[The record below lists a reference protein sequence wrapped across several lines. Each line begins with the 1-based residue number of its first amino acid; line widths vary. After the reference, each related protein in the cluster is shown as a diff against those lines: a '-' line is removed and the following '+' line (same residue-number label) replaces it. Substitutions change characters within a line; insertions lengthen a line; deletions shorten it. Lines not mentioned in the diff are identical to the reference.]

1 MTNYARGDKNSTDKE
16 RLLHVSQQS
25 KKTVKDIELELQ
37 VLAKKLG
44 KSPYECACKF
54 ANQIIS
60 ISEQEQGNTLKE
72 ISPSIIL
79 GGAFLSI
86 SAANTAIE
94 HSDFDLFIVMITSIS
109 QSLTMANMLEDEKNA
124 ISKKMS
130 EYAKMRLLNDP
141 KQAEKLFVK
150 ESWDAWKSNP
160 QQYTYNTTFATAMLD
175 KLRPDDPE
183 EEGKHLSSVK
193 KITEWCTQWE
203 REKIA
208 PS

>member
-1 MTNYARGDKNSTDKE
+1 
-16 RLLHVSQQS
+16 
-25 KKTVKDIELELQ
+25 
-37 VLAKKLG
+37 
-44 KSPYECACKF
+44 
-54 ANQIIS
+54 
-60 ISEQEQGNTLKE
+60 
-72 ISPSIIL
+72 
-79 GGAFLSI
+79 
-86 SAANTAIE
+86 
-94 HSDFDLFIVMITSIS
+94 
-109 QSLTMANMLEDEKNA
+109 
-124 ISKKMS
+124 MS

>member
-1 MTNYARGDKNSTDKE
+1 MTDYARGDKNSTDKE

-25 KKTVKDIELELQ
+25 KKTVKDIELELE

-44 KSPYECACKF
+44 KSPYECACEF

-160 QQYTYNTTFATAMLD
+160 QQYKYNTTFATAMLD
-175 KLRPDDPE
+175 KFRPDDPE